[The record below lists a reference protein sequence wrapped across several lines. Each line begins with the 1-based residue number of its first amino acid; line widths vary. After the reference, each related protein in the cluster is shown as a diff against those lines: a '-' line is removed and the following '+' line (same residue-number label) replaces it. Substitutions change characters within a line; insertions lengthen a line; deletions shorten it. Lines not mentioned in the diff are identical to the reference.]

1 MIEEKLY
8 FQSLKT
14 NSIKES
20 FLMIQKKMIDPGRRR
35 RLPEGFGWI
44 DHRLVRDNLIENFS
58 AESLALYLFL
68 LTVGDENGVS
78 WYSDSSICKRLK
90 SLGLSIALLKT
101 LRNELVTGELIVY
114 RKPYYQVLEL
124 PRPQMTDN
132 FRQVLKSA
140 VDCNAQIASDNRTTD
155 ALPISAIINAV
166 AGGIQ

>member
-1 MIEEKLY
+1 
-8 FQSLKT
+8 
-14 NSIKES
+14 
-20 FLMIQKKMIDPGRRR
+20 MIQKKMINPARRR
-35 RLPEGFGWI
+35 RLPEGFGWV

-101 LRNELVTGELIVY
+101 LRNELITGELIAY

-124 PRPQMTDN
+124 PRPQLAGN

-140 VDCNAQIASDNRTTD
+140 MNGNAQGVTADDRTSD
-155 ALPISAIINAV
+155 ALPISAIIKAV
-166 AGGIQ
+166 AGGVQ